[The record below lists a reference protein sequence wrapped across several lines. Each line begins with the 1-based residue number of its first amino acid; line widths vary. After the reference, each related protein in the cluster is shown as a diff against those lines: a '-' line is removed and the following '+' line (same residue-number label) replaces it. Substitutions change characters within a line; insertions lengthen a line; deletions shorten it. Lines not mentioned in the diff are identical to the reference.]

1 MVKGTVGRNSM
12 PDGGRFSPAQAIYRA
27 ARKIRTGDGGWGRQR
42 GLLSVRL
49 AACHS
54 PFLLG
59 TEPGTFFLSLG
70 CQVL

>member
-1 MVKGTVGRNSM
+1 MVKGTVGRNGM
-12 PDGGRFSPAQAIYRA
+12 PDGGRFSPAQADLPCSKEDQNR
-27 ARKIRTGDGGWGRQR
+27 WGRQR